1 MLENARVLV
10 TGGTGSFGQAFVGH
24 LLTNGLA
31 GEVVVFSRDEFKQ
44 HEMAQRWPVSTY
56 PIRYFLGDVRDKDR
70 LLRAFKGVDYV
81 VHAAALKQVPALE
94 ENPFEA
100 VRTNILGAE
109 NIIEAALERDVRRV
123 VAIST
128 DKAVNPINLY
138 GATKLAMEKL
148 VVAANAYVRYR
159 DVRFSVVRYGNVVGS
174 RGSVL
179 FLYAALLARGEKTLP
194 VTDGTM
200 TRFWITLD
208 RGVQLV
214 LQALED
220 AHGGEIFVPKIPSMS
235 VADLLAAIP
244 GDFEQRVIGRRPGE
258 KTHETLIND
267 NEAGRTLDC
276 GDYFVILPEAPKE
289 LQDLWTGRGAPV
301 PAGFVY
307 ESSTNSAWVS
317 TKEMRQMVLALRGV

>member
-31 GEVVVFSRDEFKQ
+31 GELVVFSRDEFKQ
-44 HEMAQRWPVSTY
+44 HEMAQRWPVSSY

-128 DKAVNPINLY
+128 DKAVNSDQP
-138 GATKLAMEKL
+138 
-148 VVAANAYVRYR
+148 VRR
-159 DVRFSVVRYGNVVGS
+159 DEACHGEVGRGRQRICSLQGRPLFSRAIRQRCRQPRQCVCFYMR
-174 RGSVL
+174 
-179 FLYAALLARGEKTLP
+179 
-194 VTDGTM
+194 
-200 TRFWITLD
+200 RFW
-208 RGVQLV
+208 RE
-214 LQALED
+214 A
-220 AHGGEIFVPKIPSMS
+220 
-235 VADLLAAIP
+235 
-244 GDFEQRVIGRRPGE
+244 RRRF
-258 KTHETLIND
+258 LS
-267 NEAGRTLDC
+267 RT
-276 GDYFVILPEAPKE
+276 A
-289 LQDLWTGRGAPV
+289 Q
-301 PAGFVY
+301 
-307 ESSTNSAWVS
+307 
-317 TKEMRQMVLALRGV
+317 